1 MKAQKI
7 PLLNKWDF
15 IKWFPTFYRNHLN
28 GVVKL
33 LNTEGDIINFRL
45 TKKKGLIL
53 VNHPDYIQHILKT
66 NQENYSRKRVMR
78 PLYSFLG
85 DGLFASEGKLWEQQH
100 QLLKPTFHDKF
111 VKDYFDT
118 ISFETSVLI
127 EEWKEKSKQNISC
140 DVEFDVNIL
149 MLRILLKTQLSS
161 AIDVDYR
168 EIIRCLR
175 LILKS
180 SSYKQQFIKI
190 TKGRLRKLFL
200 MKAISND
207 PAKEALQTL
216 ENIVANIRK
225 IGAEKPETMGLA
237 LQTLEQAKAS
247 GFISDKQVRD
257 EIMNFIFAG
266 FDTTASALTWSLY
279 CYAKNDHWSKQVNN
293 EISDVLQG
301 KIPEM
306 QNIAEM
312 PLTKMFIQEAM
323 RLYPPVWSLLRLSH
337 QDDTINGYHFPKDSL
352 VMICIYAMHRH
363 PQFWDNPDVFNP
375 ERFYPENMK
384 GKAFV
389 YIPFGQGKRA
399 CVGKPLAMAELQII
413 FPLLLQHFDFELIDK
428 KEPIINPDVIIKPKK
443 PLMMKLKY
451 KK

>member
-15 IKWFPTFYRNHLN
+15 IKWFPTFYRNQLN

-33 LNTEGDIINFRL
+33 LNTKGDIINFRL

-111 VKDYFDT
+111 VRDYFHV
-118 ISFETSVLI
+118 ISTETAVLI
-127 EEWKEKSKQNISC
+127 DEWKEKSKQNISC

-180 SSYKQQFIKI
+180 SSYKEQIIKM

-200 MKAISND
+200 MKALSED
-207 PAKEALQTL
+207 PVKEALNTL
-216 ENIVANIRK
+216 DNIVESIRK

-247 GFISDKQVRD
+247 GLISDKQVRD

-279 CYAKNDHWSKQVNN
+279 CYAKNEYWSKQVNN
-293 EISDVLQG
+293 EVINVLKG

-306 QNIAEM
+306 ENIAEM
-312 PLTKMFIQEAM
+312 PFTKMFIQEAM

-337 QDDTINGYHFPKDSL
+337 QDDEINGYHLPKDSM

-363 PQFWDNPDVFNP
+363 PQFWENPEVFNP

-428 KEPIINPDVIIKPKK
+428 KEPIVNPDVIIKPKK